1 MPPFAWDGNAQD
13 IIGAI
18 NEGRTLFFHIDHG
31 YTGGWGDPAFS
42 KTNVDSLTNAAFQT
56 ILFNFNCSSGGFD
69 SSVAFAEKLL
79 RRSGGGA
86 VGVFGWTRMSNTKY
100 YRALIE
106 GTLGALW
113 PGTLPSY
120 GDGSV
125 KARLGDLFNF
135 SKIYMAYKHASWNPN
150 APDGPNTLNHVRL
163 YHFFGDPTL
172 EARTDDPYEL
182 PHDIVLIPLPDY
194 LHINYAEEGA
204 LITAWQ
210 DSRGGVVP
218 IGRAIVRGGVARL
231 NFVEAPDPSRP
242 INVFATR
249 PNAIGRSFTINAQ
262 R

>member
-1 MPPFAWDGNAQD
+1 M
-13 IIGAI
+13 
-18 NEGRTLFFHIDHG
+18 
-31 YTGGWGDPAFS
+31 
-42 KTNVDSLTNAAFQT
+42 
-56 ILFNFNCSSGGFD
+56 
-69 SSVAFAEKLL
+69 AFAEKLL

-86 VGVFGWTRMSNTKY
+86 VGVFGWTRMSNTMY

-125 KARLGDLFNF
+125 KSRLGDLFNF

-150 APDGPNTLNHVRL
+150 ASDGPNTLNHVRL

-204 LITAWQ
+204 LITRVAGLAGRRGADRPRHRARRRRAAQ
-210 DSRGGVVP
+210 LRRGPRFQPADQRVRHQTKRDRPFVHGQRATVKPAVRRRGG
-218 IGRAIVRGGVARL
+218 RCSVRLQADLVKSGAFGQW
-231 NFVEAPDPSRP
+231 PS
-242 INVFATR
+242 
-249 PNAIGRSFTINAQ
+249 GL
-262 R
+262 